1 MAQSGFT
8 PVQLYRSTTAAA
20 VPLAANLAAGE
31 LAINLTDEK
40 LYFENASGVVK
51 VLADS
56 TYVGTVTSVAASGG
70 TTGLTFTGSPITSSG
85 TLTLSGTLAATNGG
99 TGQSSYAIGDLLF
112 ASTTTALSKLAD
124 VATGNALISGGVGV
138 APLYGKIGLTTHV
151 SGTLAVGNGGTGATT
166 LTANGVLVGD
176 GTSAV
181 SATAVGTTGQV
192 LVGNTGAAP
201 TWATLTSTAVT
212 SFSAGT
218 TGLTPSTATQGAI
231 TLAGTLAVANGG
243 TGVTTSTGT
252 GSVVLSASPSFTGT
266 VNFGPAIVTGSGVS
280 TGDAQFELGGNRSG
294 DGPAYM
300 DFHAVAGGD
309 FNARVFR
316 GSGANGN
323 MEIVNAG
330 TGVLS
335 IATNAAEK
343 MRITDAG
350 NVGIGTTAP
359 AAKLDV
365 IGTIYSRPGGAAGAV
380 AELTADA
387 SSGANGISLIAGF
400 TSGGY
405 GPIKLLTSATE
416 RMRIDSS
423 GNLVVG
429 TTSSSGRLTVE
440 TTGSDVGYFDTTDTT
455 GGSKILAIRSIAASG
470 TSTPTLAIRQWRTSF
485 AGSQNAGEIRFDG
498 LTTTGSYAEFAS
510 IYATSGANSAS
521 GAPTAITFQTM
532 NASYVTGERMRIDS
546 AGNVMV
552 GTTSATGL
560 FSVNGVSYGAMIAT
574 DRFGILGNNL
584 YYGTGNFRYIGNGHA
599 YGWTQGNTDGADL
612 RLLYAGNNTSG
623 AGAVATTSERIYITS
638 SGFVGVGT
646 STDNGVDK
654 LTVAGIVGSYISGRA
669 GFHLYNGGA
678 TAEWFIGQ
686 PSASSHNLTFSKLVS
701 GTYTDYVAIDSTGLV
716 GIGNTSPTVTLD
728 VTGGIK
734 TSRTAVTAPAT
745 SDGNIFS
752 GTYTPTL
759 TNVANIDIPASTAYT
774 CQYMRVGD
782 VVTVS
787 GRVSIVVTGT
797 GLTRLNMTLPIA
809 SNFSAEENCAGTAQ
823 VSYAGVSI
831 NLAAQIKADATND
844 RAQILYYGNV
854 TGAAQDFFF
863 TFTYR
868 II

>member
-1 MAQSGFT
+1 M
-8 PVQLYRSTTAAA
+8 P
-20 VPLAANLAAGE
+20 
-31 LAINLTDEK
+31 
-40 LYFENASGVVK
+40 
-51 VLADS
+51 S
-56 TYVGTVTSVAASGG
+56 TYSNLKIQLMATGENNTTWGNVTNVNLGTALEEAIVGSADVA
-70 TTGLTFTGSPITSSG
+70 FSSADV
-85 TLTLSGTLAATNGG
+85 TLTLTDTNSTQSARNMRLNLTGTATAGYNLVVPAIEKPYIVNNGTDGTITVKNTTG
-99 TGQSSYAIGDLLF
+99 TGIAVPAGKTMWVYNNG
-112 ASTTTALSKLAD
+112 TN
-124 VATGNALISGGVGV
+124 VVGV
-138 APLYGKIGLTTHV
+138 VTHLSSV
-151 SGTLAVGNGGTGATT
+151 TLG
-166 LTANGVLVGD
+166 
-176 GTSAV
+176 SA
-181 SATAVGTTGQV
+181 
-192 LVGNTGAAP
+192 LP
-201 TWATLTSTAVT
+201 
-212 SFSAGT
+212 
-218 TGLTPSTATQGAI
+218 
-231 TLAGTLAVANGG
+231 VASGG

-266 VNFGPAIVTGSGVS
+266 VNFGPAIITGSGVS

-423 GNLVVG
+423 GNVG
-429 TTSSSGRLTVE
+429 IGTVSPGARLDVSGNARVTNNSSMQFR
-440 TTGSDVGYFDTTDTT
+440 D
-455 GGSKILAIRSIAASG
+455 
-470 TSTPTLAIRQWRTSF
+470 F
-485 AGSQNAGEIRFDG
+485 AGTGTANFTLQSDDNFVVTNAAGTPIQSFTQAANAFAVYGGNANNRMIVDS
-498 LTTTGSYAEFAS
+498 GSNIVYWNVNGS
-510 IYATSGANSAS
+510 
-521 GAPTAITFQTM
+521 
-532 NASYVTGERMRIDS
+532 ERMRIDAS
-546 AGNVMV
+546 GNVMV
-552 GTTSATGL
+552 GTVSATGL
-560 FSVNGVSYGAMIAT
+560 FSVAGLSYGQMIAT
-574 DRFGILGNNL
+574 NRFGVLGNNL
-584 YYGTGNFRYIGNGHA
+584 YYGTGNFRYIGDGHA

-701 GTYTDYVAIDSTGLV
+701 GTYTDYVAIDSTGNV

-734 TSRTAVTAPAT
+734 TSRTAVTSPAT

-759 TNVANIDIPASTAYT
+759 TNSTNVDISNSTAYT

-787 GRVSIVVTGT
+787 GKVSIAVIGS
-797 GLTRLNMTLPIA
+797 GITRLNMTLPVS

-823 VSYAGVSI
+823 VSYNGVST
-831 NLAAQIKADATND
+831 NLAAQIKADTTND
-844 RAQILYYGNV
+844 RAQILYFGNV